1 MARGLLVAAIAS
13 IAVATAASDARACT
27 GAECYVQAATLG
39 EAPATGS
46 SVLRFPQA
54 IAYSPG
60 AGTILVADQYGAVV
74 QRFDRGGNWLGEL
87 GGYADARQLGRI
99 GVVGGLA
106 TDRAGHVY
114 VLDSENDRVQVF
126 EAGTGRWLAAWGTT
140 GQGAGQF
147 RWATTPARAGSPSG
161 GALPPG
167 AARDRRGGQPSAA
180 RRLTFTVAVGR

>member
-74 QRFDRGGNWLGEL
+74 QRFDRAATGWASWAATPTRASSGASASSAAWPPIGPATSTCSTPRTTRAGLRGGHGALAGGVGYHRPGRRAVPLGDNT
-87 GGYADARQLGRI
+87 GA
-99 GVVGGLA
+99 GGLA
-106 TDRAGHVY
+106 IGRGATAWCCARPTRRA
-114 VLDSENDRVQVF
+114 
-126 EAGTGRWLAAWGTT
+126 T
-140 GQGAGQF
+140 
-147 RWATTPARAGSPSG
+147 
-161 GALPPG
+161 
-167 AARDRRGGQPSAA
+167 A
-180 RRLTFTVAVGR
+180 RRPAG